1 MPEGDTVYRSA
12 RSLDDA
18 LHGATLTRCDIRVP
32 AFATVDLTGQT
43 VHEVISRGKHL
54 VAHVGE
60 TSIHSHLKMEGTWHL
75 YRHGTKWQRP
85 AFQAR
90 IVLETADWVA
100 VGFELGT
107 LELFPT
113 PEDEQHLG
121 YLGPDL
127 LGPNW
132 DAAEAVR
139 RLRVAGDSAA
149 GDSTAGDST
158 AGDSTAE
165 DSAAGDRPVAV
176 ALGDQRNLAGLGNV
190 YVNELCFLRG
200 LLPTRPIAEVTDVD
214 GLVALA
220 HRLITANRDRSERTT
235 TGNLRRGAR
244 TFVYGRER
252 QPCRRC
258 GTSIRSGRLGRSE
271 LEQRVTYWCP
281 RCQT

>member
-1 MPEGDTVYRSA
+1 VPEGDTVYRSA
-12 RSLDDA
+12 RSLDEA

-32 AFATVDLTGQT
+32 AFATVDLTGQV

-113 PEDEQHLG
+113 AEDEQHLG

-127 LGPNW
+127 LGPGW
-132 DAAEAVR
+132 DADEAVR
-139 RLRVAGDSAA
+139 RLTESG
-149 GDSTAGDST
+149 
-158 AGDSTAE
+158 E
-165 DSAAGDRPVAV
+165 RPVAV
-176 ALGDQRNLAGLGNV
+176 ALADQRNLAGLGNV

-200 LLPTRPIAEVTDVD
+200 LLPTRPVGEVADLD

-235 TGNLRRGAR
+235 TGNLRRGMR

-258 GTSIRSGRLGRSE
+258 GTRIHSGQLGRSE